1 MFKARALLFGATL
14 MLLESAA
21 LAGLPIAH
29 WSTSTG
35 ARVYFVESHALPMLD
50 VSVEFAAG
58 SSRDVASKSGAGSM
72 TLRLMRMGAAG
83 MDENSISEQLADVGA
98 VLGSSFDVD
107 RAGVSL
113 RTLSHKQF
121 REPALDIMSTLL
133 ARPTFP
139 DGILARESQ
148 RVLAGL
154 KEARMK
160 PETLG
165 GRALSR
171 MVFGDHPYQLPGAG
185 EIETLGAIT
194 RQDLVDFHARYYRAP
209 GAVIALIGDITRAEA
224 AAIAEQLTAALPTGA
239 PPPAIPTVPARTQS
253 ELRNIPHDASQAHI
267 LLGTPGMKRGDPD
280 YSPLFVGNYIL
291 GGGGFNSRLTYE
303 LREKR
308 GLTYGIYSALSP
320 YREAGAFLISMQTRR
335 EKAEEALQVIRDT
348 VQEFLDNGPTEEELA
363 GAKQN
368 LIGGFPLRIDS
379 SRKILDYLAVIGFYE
394 LPLDYLDQFTA
405 RIAEVTREQIK
416 DAFYRRID
424 LARMATVVVGGEAK

>member
-194 RQDLVDFHARYYRAP
+194 RQDLVDFH
-209 GAVIALIGDITRAEA
+209 T
-224 AAIAEQLTAALPTGA
+224 
-239 PPPAIPTVPARTQS
+239 
-253 ELRNIPHDASQAHI
+253 
-267 LLGTPGMKRGDPD
+267 
-280 YSPLFVGNYIL
+280 
-291 GGGGFNSRLTYE
+291 
-303 LREKR
+303 
-308 GLTYGIYSALSP
+308 
-320 YREAGAFLISMQTRR
+320 
-335 EKAEEALQVIRDT
+335 
-348 VQEFLDNGPTEEELA
+348 
-363 GAKQN
+363 
-368 LIGGFPLRIDS
+368 
-379 SRKILDYLAVIGFYE
+379 
-394 LPLDYLDQFTA
+394 
-405 RIAEVTREQIK
+405 
-416 DAFYRRID
+416 
-424 LARMATVVVGGEAK
+424 